1 MRVAIA
7 LSCGVDSLSGRAAP
21 VLSEIHAI
29 GLARQL
35 STDLVGVHVGTQ
47 TPLLRDYASYGLSR
61 IDVLPGGAE
70 DAAGAGHVGAM
81 LAAWLRANADIS
93 ILVTGHKACGGLDSG
108 LVPFEVAHALGWAVV
123 SDVAAVVPAS
133 RRDGGS
139 PDTVQVL
146 QARPRGVRRPVFI
159 DGPCVLA
166 AHERTG
172 TVPAH
177 IHAVGR
183 AASIERVHPGMA
195 AEGLE
200 PERLE
205 GEIRPWRAR
214 PRLMS
219 GAADTTRQGSANVLV
234 APSPDEAARAIIDH
248 LRQLGLG
255 PSGSASRNVTQ

>member
-1 MRVAIA
+1 MRVAVA
-7 LSCGVDSLSGRAAP
+7 LSYGVDSLSGRAAP
-21 VLSEIHAI
+21 VLSELHAI

-35 STDLVGVHVGTQ
+35 SADLVGVHVGTQ
-47 TPLLRDYASYGLSR
+47 TPLLRDYATYGLNR
-61 IDVLPGGAE
+61 IDVLPE
-70 DAAGAGHVGAM
+70 DEAGTGDVGTM

-93 ILVTGHKACGGLDSG
+93 ILVTGHKASGALDSG

-123 SDVAAVVPAS
+123 SDVAAVVPVS
-133 RRDGGS
+133 QRGGGS
-139 PDTVQVL
+139 RDTVQVL

-172 TVPAH
+172 MVPAH

-183 AASIERVHPGMA
+183 AAQIEDVPQGMV

-200 PERLE
+200 RERSE

-219 GAADTTRQGSANVLV
+219 GAADTAPQGSANVLV

-248 LRQLGLG
+248 LRQLGFR

>member
-1 MRVAIA
+1 MRVAVA

-35 STDLVGVHVGTQ
+35 SADLVGVHVGAQ
-47 TPLLRDYASYGLSR
+47 TSLLRDYAAYGLNR
-61 IDVLPGGAE
+61 IDVLSRDE
-70 DAAGAGHVGAM
+70 AGTADVGTI

-93 ILVTGHKACGGLDSG
+93 ILVTGHKASGALDSG

-123 SDVAAVVPAS
+123 SDVAAVVS
-133 RRDGGS
+133 VSQQDGGS
-139 PDTVQVL
+139 PGTMQAL

-172 TVPAH
+172 TVPTYV
-177 IHAVGR
+177 HAVGR
-183 AASIERVHPGMA
+183 AAQIEGVHLGMVV
-195 AEGLE
+195 ERLE
-200 PERLE
+200 PEGPE

-214 PRLMS
+214 PRLMN
-219 GAADTTRQGSANVLV
+219 GAADTARQGSANVLV